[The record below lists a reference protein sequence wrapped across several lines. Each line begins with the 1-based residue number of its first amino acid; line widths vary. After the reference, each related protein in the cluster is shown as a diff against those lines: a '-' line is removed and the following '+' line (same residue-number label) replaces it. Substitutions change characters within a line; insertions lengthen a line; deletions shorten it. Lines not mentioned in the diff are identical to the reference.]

1 MKVLVLNNMA
11 PFVHGGAEELAIHL
25 VRRLREAGVEAE
37 AMRIPFAWEPAEQ
50 VIEEMLIARSLRIA
64 NVDRVIAL
72 KFPPYL
78 VEHHNKVIWL
88 LHQFRQAYDLW
99 DAGQSNLGG
108 GARGAALRAM
118 IMAADKTAF
127 ANARAVFAASPVSQ
141 ARLARYN
148 GLKVPSLPAPPND
161 PELFRN
167 EGDEGYV
174 LAAGRV
180 GAAKRQALL
189 VRALRHAPDTRLL
202 IAGPP
207 DSVEEGETLR
217 RLVEEEGVG
226 DRVRLDLRLLPRAEL
241 AGLVNRARAVAYLP
255 FDEDSVGYVTMEA
268 FLAGKPVVTAT
279 DAGGVLELVRDGE
292 TGLVSAPE
300 PRALGAVLRGLTAA
314 RSSSLGR
321 AGHAAM
327 AARGITWPA
336 TIGRLLA

>member
-25 VRRLREAGVEAE
+25 VRRLREAGAEAE
-37 AMRIPFAWEPAEQ
+37 AMRIPFAWDPPEG
-50 VIEEMLIARSLRIA
+50 VIEEMLIARSLQIA
-64 NVDRVIAL
+64 NADRVIAL

-99 DAGQSNLGG
+99 DAGQSHLGG
-108 GARGAALRAM
+108 GERGEALRGM
-118 IMAADKTAF
+118 IVAADNAAF
-127 ANARAVFAASPVSQ
+127 AGARAMFAASPVSQ

-161 PELFRN
+161 PELFHN
-167 EGDEGYV
+167 EGDEGYI

-180 GAAKRQALL
+180 GTAKRQALL
-189 VRALRHAPDTRLL
+189 VHALRHAPQTRLL

-207 DSVEEGETLR
+207 DSAEEAEALR
-217 RLVEEEGVG
+217 RLVEDEGVA

-241 AGLVNRARAVAYLP
+241 AGLANCARAVAYLP

-268 FLAGKPVVTAT
+268 FLAGKPVVTTT
-279 DAGGVLELVRDGE
+279 DSGGVLELVRDGE
-292 TGLVSAPE
+292 TGLVVAPE
-300 PRALGAVLRGLTAA
+300 PRALGEALRGLTSARAA
-314 RSSSLGR
+314 SLGR

-336 TIGRLLA
+336 TIARLLA